1 MNNPQQ
7 NLLNKFM
14 NDIEESKK
22 YYIDIM
28 SREDDSAKFI
38 KWIIDNDINPF
49 GVLPDGRAEQMSF
62 LEGVCALYSHLQYCF
77 VDDGDVTFTKI
88 TKILN
93 EFEYTLSP
101 KLVFCHFTEKNFQ
114 DYAIKSLDLK
124 TEDTFDGVISY
135 KFEKINTL
143 DEFIEEYNR
152 VEEDY
157 KSIHKELFNEEY

>member
-1 MNNPQQ
+1 MNNSQQ

-14 NDIEESKK
+14 NAIEESKK

-49 GVLPDGRAEQMSF
+49 SVLPDGRAGQMSF
-62 LEGVCALYSHLQYCF
+62 LEGVCSLYSHLQYCF

-93 EFEYTLSP
+93 EFECPLSP
-101 KLVFCHFTEKNFQ
+101 MLVFLSFYRK
-114 DYAIKSLDLK
+114 
-124 TEDTFDGVISY
+124 
-135 KFEKINTL
+135 KFSRLCN
-143 DEFIEEYNR
+143 
-152 VEEDY
+152 
-157 KSIHKELFNEEY
+157 

>member
-49 GVLPDGRAEQMSF
+49 SVLPNGRAEQMSF
-62 LEGVCALYSHLQYCF
+62 LEGICSLYSHLKYCF

-93 EFEYTLSP
+93 EFEHPLSP
-101 KLVFCHFTEKNFQ
+101 MLVFIILPK
-114 DYAIKSLDLK
+114 
-124 TEDTFDGVISY
+124 
-135 KFEKINTL
+135 KIFKIMQLNL
-143 DEFIEEYNR
+143 
-152 VEEDY
+152 
-157 KSIHKELFNEEY
+157 